1 MSLPGPIDD
10 LGDETMSD
18 EKATN
23 GNTDWTEFQRK
34 YWEAWSAFGRQALD
48 AMTPQQ
54 SGANPWAQALDHWWN
69 AVSGSTSPEIESF
82 YSKLIEQG
90 KTFFRLSEGMTRGF
104 QSAATSGHEFMDLQ
118 HETEK
123 ALAGMK
129 EAFTGSGTQAHDLM
143 RQVMAFWELPL
154 DTWQRTASSLSLL
167 PGDFLQ
173 NLKLE
178 DVERVSETIDDRI
191 DRFLSV
197 PGVGYTREWQE
208 QLQQHA
214 RLWLDYQRAHQ
225 RYVAGFSKL
234 GLQSVERFE
243 NKLKE
248 LSAAGK
254 KVGAA
259 RELYDLWV
267 DCCEE
272 VYGEYASTDEYAELH
287 AELVNTLMQVKRHA
301 GALIDEYLGA
311 MNMPTRREVNTLHRR
326 VQETRRE
333 GKAFAAELETLKEQ
347 VGRMLNGQQIGAAV
361 STQQSGTT
369 RTRSQP
375 VRTRKVKTPTPTS
388 REGATKGG

>member
-1 MSLPGPIDD
+1 
-10 LGDETMSD
+10 MSD

-23 GNTDWTEFQRK
+23 GNPDWTEFQRK
-34 YWEAWSAFGRQALD
+34 YWEAWSELGRQTLD
-48 AMTPQQ
+48 AVTPQPT
-54 SGANPWAQALDHWWN
+54 GANPWAQALDHWWKS
-69 AVSGSTSPEIESF
+69 VSGSAPPQIEDF

-90 KTFFRLSEGMTRGF
+90 KAFYRLSEGMTRGF
-104 QSAATSGHEFMDLQ
+104 DSASTSGQRFMDWRQ
-118 HETEK
+118 ETEK

-129 EAFTGSGTQAHDLM
+129 EAFTGSGAQAHDLM
-143 RQVMAFWELPL
+143 RQVMAFWEMPL
-154 DTWQRTASSLSLL
+154 DTWQRTASSLSVL

-178 DVERVSETIDDRI
+178 DVERVSEAIDDRL

-225 RYVAGFSKL
+225 RYVSGFSQL

-243 NKLKE
+243 GKIKE

-254 KVGAA
+254 AVGSA

-272 VYGEYASTDEYAELH
+272 VYGEYVSTDEYATLH
-287 AELVNTLMQVKRHA
+287 AELVNNLMQVKRHA

-326 VQETRRE
+326 MQETRRE
-333 GKAFAAELETLKEQ
+333 GKAFAAELAGLKEELSR
-347 VGRMLNGQQIGAAV
+347 VLGGQQQDAPPVGQA
-361 STQQSGTT
+361 T
-369 RTRSQP
+369 P
-375 VRTRKVKTPTPTS
+375 VRAKSEPSRARKVKAPAPTPG
-388 REGATKGG
+388 EGASKGG

>member
-1 MSLPGPIDD
+1 MSLPRPIDD

-18 EKATN
+18 EKAAN

-34 YWEAWSAFGRQALD
+34 YWEAWSEFGRQALD
-48 AMTPQQ
+48 AVTPQQ
-54 SGANPWAQALDHWWN
+54 SGANPWAQALDHWWK
-69 AVSGSTSPEIESF
+69 AVSGSTPPEIEDF

-90 KTFFRLSEGMTRGF
+90 KAFFRLSEGMTRGF
-104 QSAATSGHEFMDLQ
+104 ESATTGGQRFMDLQ
-118 HETEK
+118 QETEK

-129 EAFTGSGTQAHDLM
+129 EAFAGSGAPAHDLM
-143 RQVMAFWELPL
+143 RQVMAFWEMPL
-154 DTWQRTASSLSLL
+154 DTWQRTASSLSVL

-178 DVERVSETIDDRI
+178 DVERVSGAIDDRI

-225 RYVAGFSKL
+225 RYVSGFGQL

-243 NKLKE
+243 TKLKE
-248 LSAAGK
+248 LSAAAK
-254 KVGAA
+254 TVSAA

-272 VYGEYASTDEYAELH
+272 VYGEYVSTDEYAELH
-287 AELVNTLMQVKRHA
+287 AELVNTLMRVKRHA

-326 VQETRRE
+326 MQETRRE
-333 GKAFAAELETLKEQ
+333 GKAFAAELESLKEQ
-347 VGRMLNGQQIGAAV
+347 LGRVLGGQQMDMGP
-361 STQQSGTT
+361 T
-369 RTRSQP
+369 RQP
-375 VRTRKVKTPTPTS
+375 ATVHAKSEPARTRKVKAPRPTS
-388 REGATKGG
+388 GEAAPKGG

>member
-1 MSLPGPIDD
+1 
-10 LGDETMSD
+10 MSD
-18 EKATN
+18 EKAAN

-34 YWEAWSAFGRQALD
+34 YWEAWSEFGRQAVD
-48 AMTPQQ
+48 AMIPQQ
-54 SGANPWAQALDHWWN
+54 GGGANPWAQALDHWWN
-69 AVSGSTSPEIESF
+69 AVSSSTPPEIESF
-82 YSKLIEQG
+82 YSKLVEQG
-90 KTFFRLSEGMTRGF
+90 KAYFRLSEGMAQGF
-104 QSAATSGHEFMDLQ
+104 ESATTGGQRFMDLQ
-118 HETEK
+118 RETEK

-129 EAFTGSGTQAHDLM
+129 EAFTGSSAQANDLM

-178 DVERVSETIDDRI
+178 DVERVSGTIDDRI

-214 RLWLDYQRAHQ
+214 RLWLDYQRAYQ
-225 RYVAGFSKL
+225 RYVTGFSQL

-248 LSAAGK
+248 VSAAGK
-254 KVGAA
+254 KVSAA
-259 RELYDLWV
+259 RDLYDLWV

-272 VYGEYASTDEYAELH
+272 VYGEYVSTDEYAELH
-287 AELVNTLMQVKRHA
+287 AELVNTLMQVKHHA
-301 GALIDEYLGA
+301 GALIDEYMGA

-326 VQETRRE
+326 MQETRRE
-333 GKAFAAELETLKEQ
+333 SKAFAAELESVKEQ
-347 VGRMLNGQQIGAAV
+347 LTRVLAGQPMGTPV
-361 STQQSGTT
+361 SAQQPGTPHAKSPPA
-369 RTRSQP
+369 RA
-375 VRTRKVKTPTPTS
+375 RKVKAPAPTS
-388 REGATKGG
+388 GEGATKGG

>member
-1 MSLPGPIDD
+1 
-10 LGDETMSD
+10 MSD
-18 EKATN
+18 EKAAN

-34 YWEAWSAFGRQALD
+34 YWDAWSEFGRQALD
-48 AMTPQQ
+48 SMTPQQ
-54 SGANPWAQALDHWWN
+54 GGVNPWAQALDHWWN
-69 AVSGSTSPEIESF
+69 AVSGSTPPEIESF

-90 KTFFRLSEGMTRGF
+90 KAFFRLSEGMTRGF
-104 QSAATSGHEFMDLQ
+104 ESAATSGQRFMDLQ
-118 HETEK
+118 YETEK

-129 EAFTGSGTQAHDLM
+129 EAFTGSGAQAHDLM

-167 PGDFLQ
+167 PGDVLQ

-178 DVERVSETIDDRI
+178 DVERVSGAIDDRI

-225 RYVAGFSKL
+225 RYVTGFSQL

-243 NKLKE
+243 DKLKE
-248 LSAAGK
+248 LSAAAK
-254 KVGAA
+254 TVSAA

-272 VYGEYASTDEYAELH
+272 VYGEYVSTDEYAELH

-326 VQETRRE
+326 MQETRRE
-333 GKAFAAELETLKEQ
+333 GKTFAAELESLKEQ
-347 VGRMLNGQQIGAAV
+347 MNRVLGGQAMATAV
-361 STQQSGTT
+361 STQQPGTPHAK
-369 RTRSQP
+369 SQTT
-375 VRTRKVKTPTPTS
+375 RTRKVKAPAPTS
-388 REGATKGG
+388 GEGAPKGG

>member
-1 MSLPGPIDD
+1 
-10 LGDETMSD
+10 MSD
-18 EKATN
+18 EKAAN

-34 YWEAWSAFGRQALD
+34 YWEAWTEFGRQALD
-48 AMTPQQ
+48 AVTPQRG
-54 SGANPWAQALDHWWN
+54 GANPWAQALDHWWK
-69 AVSGSTSPEIESF
+69 AVSGSTPPEIEDF

-90 KTFFRLSEGMTRGF
+90 KAFFRLSEGMTRGF
-104 QSAATSGHEFMDLQ
+104 ESATTSGQRFMDLQ
-118 HETEK
+118 QQTEE

-129 EAFTGSGTQAHDLM
+129 QAFTGSGARAHDLM
-143 RQVMAFWELPL
+143 RQVMAFWEMPL
-154 DTWQRTASSLSLL
+154 DTWQRTASSLSVL

-178 DVERVSETIDDRI
+178 DVERVSAAIDDRI

-225 RYVAGFSKL
+225 RYVSGFSQL
-234 GLQSVERFE
+234 GLRSVERFE
-243 NKLKE
+243 SRLKE

-254 KVGAA
+254 TVSAA

-272 VYGEYASTDEYAELH
+272 VYGEYVSTDEYAESH

-326 VQETRRE
+326 MQETRRE
-333 GKAFAAELETLKEQ
+333 GKAFAAELESLREQ
-347 VGRMLNGQQIGAAV
+347 LSRVLGGQPMATAV
-361 STQQSGTT
+361 SAQPPGTPHAK
-369 RTRSQP
+369 SQP
-375 VRTRKVKTPTPTS
+375 ARPRKVKAPAPTS
-388 REGATKGG
+388 SEGASKGG